1 MELIVDFVIHR
12 EKVSNLKTYK
22 SIEIVK
28 IQDNTVSKDYNFV
41 KIKILDLQEFFMEE
55 LHF

>member
-12 EKVSNLKTYK
+12 GEISNLKTCK
-22 SIEIVK
+22 SIEVVK
-28 IQDNTVSKDYNFV
+28 IQDNLVSKDYTFV